1 MMPSYGQAFDQSI
14 CESCGNCVSSCPTG
28 ALTAK
33 DTKEYRKWETQKIPT
48 TCPHCGTGCQMNLL
62 VKNNRL
68 VGVEPLDGPANKNL
82 LCVKGKF
89 ASYKFVGSGDRLT
102 EPLIKRNGI
111 FEPAS
116 WEEALTLV
124 SSKFNEIK
132 AENGPD
138 ALAGFSCSRAT
149 NEDNYVFQKNG
160 ACCFWYQ

>member
-1 MMPSYGQAFDQSI
+1 
-14 CESCGNCVSSCPTG
+14 
-28 ALTAK
+28 
-33 DTKEYRKWETQKIPT
+33 
-48 TCPHCGTGCQMNLL
+48 MNLL

-132 AENGPD
+132 AENSPD
-138 ALAGFSCSRAT
+138 TLAGFRAL
-149 NEDNYVFQKNG
+149 ERQMKIIMSFKNG